1 MNKKSSPTPFPSGN
15 RNNSQETIQTLRNN
29 KTTFELRRGLQSA
42 YLLAESASATSCFRY
57 LNHVI
62 IDSRPEPT
70 LFRSIA
76 EPWQWALVNKLLPA
90 IEHVANIR
98 PEYNEHRNFWLT
110 LPKGHDKSSLI
121 ARLINWALAFNTRSF
136 AGYVAAADKEQAGL
150 LAKAMQDESRLNPW
164 LAKRLD
170 FRNWKIHGIN
180 GSSIEILAADAAS
193 SHGIRGDLLIV
204 DELTHWHKP
213 DLWNALLSGREKRP
227 GSVLIV
233 ITNAG
238 LKYTWQHD
246 ALESF
251 KVSPRWFCYEAPHKL
266 ASWMDTAAMDD
277 LRRTVPPQLAR
288 RLFDNE
294 WVDPSDG
301 CNFLTRPEV
310 SECISPELLPH
321 SVGEPGHSYI
331 ASIDYGPVR
340 DRTVCTLI
348 HRTEDD
354 KIFVDRMD
362 IMQGSRENPV
372 KIEAVERW
380 IDDIRKDFELS
391 SVVID
396 PYQME
401 STYQRYNGLVPMKKF
416 EARGG
421 KSNYEMA
428 QTLRALVVNHRLSWF
443 PDCGTIILPNGAP
456 HTLVDEFSELITKSM
471 SYGFR
476 IDHLPGRHDDRAVS
490 LGMAC
495 TEALRVRPK
504 KKLFLEGEYF

>member
-1 MNKKSSPTPFPSGN
+1 MKLSDSSGI
-15 RNNSQETIQTLRNN
+15 IQTIENP

-42 YLLAESASATSCFRY
+42 YLLAESASTHSCFHY
-57 LNHVI
+57 FNHVV

-70 LFRSIA
+70 MFRNIA
-76 EPWQWALVNKLLPA
+76 EPWQWALVNQLLPA
-90 IEHVANIR
+90 IEHVANTR
-98 PEYNEHRNFWLT
+98 PEYEGVRNFWLT

-121 ARLINWALAFNTRSF
+121 ARLINWALGFNRRSF
-136 AGYVAAADKEQAGL
+136 TGYVAAADKEQAGL
-150 LAKAMQDESRLNPW
+150 LCKAMQDESRLNPW
-164 LAKRLD
+164 LSKRMD
-170 FRNWKIHGIN
+170 FKNWKVHGIN
-180 GSSIEILAADAAS
+180 NSSIEILAADAAS
-193 SHGIRGDLLIV
+193 SHGIRGDLLII

-213 DLWNALLSGREKRP
+213 DLWNAILSGREKRP
-227 GSVLIV
+227 GCVLIV

-246 ALESF
+246 SLELF
-251 KVSPRWFCYEAPHKL
+251 KTSPRWFVYEAPGKL
-266 ASWMDTAAMDD
+266 ASWMDSAAMED

-294 WVDPSDG
+294 WVDPADG
-301 CNFLTRPEV
+301 CNFLTREEV
-310 SECISPELLPH
+310 TQCISPDLMPH
-321 SVGEPGHSYI
+321 TEGRQGTAYI

-348 HRTEDD
+348 HRTDD
-354 KIFVDRMD
+354 DYIYVDRMD
-362 IMQGSRENPV
+362 VMQGSRENPV

-380 IDDIRKDFELS
+380 IDNIRSKFEIASL
-391 SVVID
+391 VLD

-401 STYQRYNGLVPMKKF
+401 STFQKYTGTLPVIKF

-428 QTLRALVVNHRLSWF
+428 QTLRSLIVNRRLSWF
-443 PDCGTIILPNGAP
+443 VDCGTIIMPGGGP
-456 HTLVDEFSELITKSM
+456 HTLVDEFCELITKSM

-476 IDHLPGRHDDRAVS
+476 IDHLPNRHDDRAIS

-495 TEALRVRPK
+495 TEALRVRPR
-504 KKLFLEGEYF
+504 KKLYLEGEFF

>member
-1 MNKKSSPTPFPSGN
+1 MQKNSSN
-15 RNNSQETIQTLRNN
+15 DIRAIQNS
-29 KTTFELRRGLQSA
+29 KTTFELRRGLQQA
-42 YLLAESASATSCFRY
+42 YLLAESASSTSCFRY

-62 IDSRPEPT
+62 IDSRPDPT
-70 LFRSIA
+70 LFREIA
-76 EPWQWALVNKLLPA
+76 EPWQWALVNKILPA

-98 PEYNEHRNFWLT
+98 PDYAAHRNFWLT

-136 AGYVAAADKEQAGL
+136 TGYVAAADKEQAGL

-246 ALESF
+246 TLETF
-251 KVSPRWFCYEAPHKL
+251 KSSPRWFVYEAPGKL
-266 ASWMDTAAMDD
+266 ASWMDSAAMDD

-301 CNFLTRPEV
+301 CNFLTRKEV
-310 SECISPELLPH
+310 DECVSNDYTPH
-321 SVGEPGHSYI
+321 VIGQSGVSYI

-348 HRTEDD
+348 HRNEDD
-354 KIFVDRMD
+354 TLHVDRMD
-362 IMQGSRENPV
+362 VMQGSRENPV

-380 IDDIRKDFELS
+380 IDDIRSKYELTS
-391 SVVID
+391 LVID

-401 STYQRYNGLVPMKKF
+401 STFQKFTGTLPVHKF

-428 QTLRALVVNHRLSWF
+428 QTVRSLVVNKKLFWY
-443 PDCGTIILPNGAP
+443 PDCGTIFIQGGGK
-456 HTLVDEFSELITKSM
+456 HTLVDEFCELITKVM

-476 IDHLPGRHDDRAVS
+476 IDHLPNRHDDRAIS

-495 TEALRVRPK
+495 LEALRVRPK